1 MRNIYENAKFA
12 YRFPG
17 TFVLIGLCAVDA
29 YAVAPLVNRVKTLRQ
44 KV

>member
-1 MRNIYENAKFA
+1 MRNIYEAAKFA
-12 YRFPG
+12 YRYPG
-17 TFVLIGLCAVDA
+17 VSVLIGLCAVDA